1 MKLGSDTKER
11 LKQIVKNAVAMDPM
25 ISLRELQAVL
35 LQKGIKI
42 GNLNSLARIRKEL
55 TKDAIEEMDRTQ
67 VIKRYADMEERMR
80 VLRTELFKIIYPDYK
95 NGVYPSYSEQISAM
109 KTMVESDIKLFRAG
123 LDMGIYRKDMAKG
136 KKHTKEEE
144 MAMRNRPFS
153 PESIAER
160 RRVMEN
166 WGMIDKDGNPIFKE
180 KNVKL
185 DAV

>member
-11 LKQIVKNAVAMDPM
+11 LKQIVKNAVTMDPM

-80 VLRTELFKIIYPDYK
+80 VLRTELFKIIYPDGK
-95 NGVYPSYSEQISAM
+95 SGVYPSYSEQISAM
-109 KTMVESDIKLFRAG
+109 KTLVESDIKLFRAG
-123 LDMGIYRKDMAKG
+123 LDMGIYRKDMEKG

-144 MAMRNRPFS
+144 LAMRNKPLP
-153 PESIAER
+153 PEAKEMIKRA
-160 RRVMEN
+160 MQN
-166 WGMIDKDGNPIFKE
+166 WGMIDEDGNPIFKQT
-180 KNVKL
+180 
-185 DAV
+185 